1 MLLFAG
7 NFSAVQAEAPMVK
20 SQVPAYY
27 RMMLG
32 QFEITALA
40 DGFIDMDVKLMRNA
54 PEEKLNKLL
63 DRNFAGSPKTK
74 TPVNSYLINTGT
86 NLVLVDPGAG
96 TMFGPLLGGMAL
108 NMKAAG
114 YEPSQVDAVLITH
127 MHVDHIGGLVD
138 AAGKP
143 AFPKATVYVSKE
155 ESDFWLS
162 EAEAEKVPAEM
173 KKFFTMARTAADPY
187 LASGRWKTFA
197 FGDLPIPGI
206 RAIPIIGHTAGHAA
220 YEISS
225 GGDTLLIIGDMV
237 HSMAIQF
244 ILPEV
249 ALVWDKDQKQAV
261 KARQDMFRNA
271 AKSRT
276 LVAGM
281 HIPFPGIGHIRS
293 EGRNSYTW
301 VPVQFTPLP

>member
-7 NFSAVQAEAPMVK
+7 HFFAVYAEAPMLK
-20 SQVPAYY
+20 TQVPAYY

-32 QFEITALA
+32 QFELTALA
-40 DGFIDMDVKLMRNA
+40 DGFIDSNIKLMRNA
-54 PEEKLNKLL
+54 SEKKLNKLL

-74 TPVNSYLINTGT
+74 TAVNTYLINTGSK
-86 NLVLVDPGAG
+86 LVLVDPGAG
-96 TMFGPLLGGMAL
+96 TMFGPSLGKLVL

-143 AFPKATVYVSKE
+143 AFPKAAVYVSKE

-162 EAEAEKVPAEM
+162 DAEAGKVPAEM
-173 KKFFTMARTAADPY
+173 KKFFTMARTAAEPY
-187 LASGRWKTFA
+187 IASGKWKTFA

-206 RAIPIIGHTAGHAA
+206 RAIPIIGHTAGHTAF
-220 YEISS
+220 EVKS
-225 GGDTLLIIGDMV
+225 GSDTLLIIGDMV
-237 HSMAIQF
+237 HNMAIQF
-244 ILPEV
+244 TMPEV
-249 ALVWDKDQKQAV
+249 ALVFDTDMKQAV
-261 KARQDMFRNA
+261 KARQDMFRQA
-271 AKSRT
+271 AKNRT

-281 HIPFPGIGHIRS
+281 HIPFPGIGHIRA
-293 EGRNSYTW
+293 EGKGSYNW
-301 VPVQFTPLP
+301 VPVEFAPLP